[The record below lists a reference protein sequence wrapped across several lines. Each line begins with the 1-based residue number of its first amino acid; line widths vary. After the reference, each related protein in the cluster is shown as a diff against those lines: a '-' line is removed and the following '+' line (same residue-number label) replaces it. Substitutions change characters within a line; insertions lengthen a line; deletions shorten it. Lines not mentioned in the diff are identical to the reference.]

1 MAFRLKNKKKLERFL
16 ASQITRIEKVLIREL
31 EILVAQL
38 QNHAK
43 RNAGYVDQTSNLK
56 SSIGGVVLRNGIP
69 IKFKG
74 FSGSSEGSSTGLE
87 FLNEVMAQHRN
98 GYVIL
103 IVAGMN
109 YASYVENFH
118 DLNVLKKTEL
128 KMERDI
134 PKIIERLKIAVDK

>member
-1 MAFRLKNKKKLERFL
+1 
-16 ASQITRIEKVLIREL
+16 
-31 EILVAQL
+31 
-38 QNHAK
+38 
-43 RNAGYVDQTSNLK
+43 
-56 SSIGGVVLRNGIP
+56 
-69 IKFKG
+69 
-74 FSGSSEGSSTGLE
+74 
-87 FLNEVMAQHRN
+87 MAQHRN
-98 GYVIL
+98 GYAIL